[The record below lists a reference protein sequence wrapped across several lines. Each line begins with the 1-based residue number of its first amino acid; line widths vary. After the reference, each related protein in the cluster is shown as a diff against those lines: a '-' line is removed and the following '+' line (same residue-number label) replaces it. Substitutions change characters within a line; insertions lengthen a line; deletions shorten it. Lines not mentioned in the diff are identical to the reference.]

1 MASILKVDALQGI
14 ASAGAITVTSEGGSA
29 TFQLQ
34 QGVAKA
40 WVHHD
45 ASAVAQD
52 SFNRSSGTDV
62 GVGLFQ
68 TAFLNAMSNASFSVG
83 GMASISG
90 SYTAMCVDTNNTGFS
105 TSFISV
111 AITRTD
117 SGGTVDPPDITN
129 QVCGDLA

>member
-1 MASILKVDALQGI
+1 MASELRVNTLKDA
-14 ASAGAITVTSEGGSA
+14 AGANSVAMEYVAGGS
-29 TFQLQ
+29 
-34 QGVAKA
+34 AKA

-68 TAFLNAMSNASFSVG
+68 TAFSNAMSNASFSVG

-90 SYTAMCVDTNNTGFS
+90 NYTAICVDTNNTGFS
-105 TSFISV
+105 TNFISV
-111 AITRTD
+111 AVTRTD
-117 SGGTVDPPDITN
+117 TAGRVDPPDITN
-129 QVCGDLA
+129 QVYGDLA